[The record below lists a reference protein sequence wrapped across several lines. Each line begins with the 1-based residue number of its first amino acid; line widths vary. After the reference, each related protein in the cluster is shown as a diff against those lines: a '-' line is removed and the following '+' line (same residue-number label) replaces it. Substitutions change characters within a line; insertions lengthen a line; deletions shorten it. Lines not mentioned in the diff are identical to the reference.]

1 MKITINPSYAS
12 CPDIEAF
19 VQSLASCGGFD
30 SGGTTLHDGRN
41 TVKVFDT
48 TAGRLVVKLYG
59 HLTMLN
65 RIVYGTLRRSKA
77 ERAYLHAFRLR
88 KLGIDTPEA
97 IAFVETRRHGVL
109 HESYFVSRC
118 SDLRPMRPV
127 TEQFAQTRQGADI
140 LDALAF
146 FLLRMHDSGILHN
159 DLNISN
165 ILYGD
170 DTGGQYR
177 FQVIDTNRM
186 SFNHTLSMRQRL
198 DNLRRLSCPHTGL
211 SLHTRAIRPPQ
222 ECRHGVRTTRGR
234 HNAPRVR
241 YAPAAETGNKVCSE
255 PFPHEYT
262 VPENTI
268 AERDKAASSAN
279 A

>member
-12 CPDIEAF
+12 CPAIEAF

-48 TAGRLVVKLYG
+48 TAGRLAVKRYG

-97 IAFVETRRHGVL
+97 IAVVETRRHGAL

-140 LDALAF
+140 LDALAS
-146 FLLRMHDSGILHN
+146 FLLRMHNNGILHN

-165 ILYGD
+165 ILYDGD
-170 DTGGQYR
+170 TDGQYR

-186 SFNHTLSMRQRL
+186 TFNRRLSMRQRL
-198 DNLRRLSCPHTGL
+198 DNLRRLSCPTPAYLYILEQYARCRNADTESVQLEG
-211 SLHTRAIRPPQ
+211 AIMRLVFDMRQ
-222 ECRHGVRTTRGR
+222 RLKQGIKSALNRFRM
-234 HNAPRVR
+234 
-241 YAPAAETGNKVCSE
+241 
-255 PFPHEYT
+255 
-262 VPENTI
+262 NTLFRKI
-268 AERDKAASSAN
+268 Q
-279 A
+279 